1 MLSPGAEMWHRN
13 VLPQGNNPEQSKLF
27 WAGICKQTPL
37 WQGHLLIIS
46 VTNFYL
52 CLSVTHRM
60 TAQSSGRPHVLNSRT
75 AILFDILTYLVKK
88 KQKRSK
94 FCENYLLQVC
104 LTNTI
109 LFTSFNQLCLSCSF
123 KIHKVCKFSLRTL
136 QDVRLY
142 LENCFLS
149 AINTGKKIPIIFK
162 CSFFF
167 YPTS

>member
-88 KQKRSK
+88 KQKTKKEQVLWQLPASSVPNK
-94 FCENYLLQVC
+94 HHSVYIIQSALPQLQ
-104 LTNTI
+104 L
-109 LFTSFNQLCLSCSF
+109 
-123 KIHKVCKFSLRTL
+123 
-136 QDVRLY
+136 
-142 LENCFLS
+142 
-149 AINTGKKIPIIFK
+149 
-162 CSFFF
+162 
-167 YPTS
+167 